1 MSWRFGP
8 VPGTVPLG
16 NEASLYDIGVA
27 RPAVLAGAQFLEALL
42 DKRDVVQ
49 HRGVGRGG
57 VASHDRR
64 DHGIMLG
71 LRPRQP
77 SFQLELGAPERRQ
90 RSEEHPAELQALM
103 RTLSHI

>member
-57 VASHDRR
+57 LASHDRR

-71 LRPRQP
+71 LRPPQP
-77 SFQLELGAPERRQ
+77 SFQKELGAPERRQ
-90 RSEEHPAELQALM
+90 PPPLARAPCMESVCQ
-103 RTLSHI
+103 SG

>member
-71 LRPRQP
+71 LRPRQ
-77 SFQLELGAPERRQ
+77 
-90 RSEEHPAELQALM
+90 RSEEHTSELQSLM
-103 RTLSHI
+103 RISYAVFCLKKKITTTQ